1 MSFSSQA
8 YNILYYNILL
18 FTLHTTSDQRLNIL
32 IQLYER
38 ISDTMAN
45 PFVRCTLN
53 LLTRFVGSPRLH
65 IIAVLALHFKVKLYC
80 NYIQLYR
87 LHTECLT
94 RKSAMSTHTS
104 CKHTRSHKLRK
115 CKCVYNI
122 QLQNMCFCVDLRGV
136 RRQPSDDVISNAI
149 VGDAPYSCAS
159 PRHVAFVD
167 NV

>member
-1 MSFSSQA
+1 MHK
-8 YNILYYNILL
+8 YRKLL
-18 FTLHTTSDQRLNIL
+18 FTLHTTSDDQRLNIL

-45 PFVRCTLN
+45 PFALN
-53 LLTRFVGSPRLH
+53 LLTRFVGSLRLH

-80 NYIQLYR
+80 NYFQLYR

-104 CKHTRSHKLRK
+104 CKHSRSHQLRK

-122 QLQNMCFCVDLRGV
+122 QLQNMCFCVELRGLRRQR
-136 RRQPSDDVISNAI
+136 RRQPTDDVISNAI
-149 VGDAPYSCAS
+149 VGDAPFSCAS
-159 PRHVAFVD
+159 PSPRHFAFVD
-167 NV
+167 YV